1 MKVPNS
7 IEDAF
12 IPMEEQD
19 IVSVQQQREKRDQ
32 YWAMLFRAR
41 RDFLTMTD
49 QASIE
54 YDTVDPG
61 AFFYF
66 LKQNYGLH
74 VATVDGN
81 KITSEYAV
89 VDENKY
95 LLFLLKYSQ

>member
-19 IVSVQQQREKRDQ
+19 IVSVQEQREKRDQ

-41 RDFLTMTD
+41 QDFLTLTA

-54 YDTVDPG
+54 YDIVDPE

-66 LKQNYGLH
+66 LKQNYGLQ

-81 KITSEYAV
+81 KITSEYTV
-89 VDENKY
+89 IDEKKY
-95 LLFLLKYSQ
+95 LLFLIKYSQ

>member
-7 IEDAF
+7 MEDAF

-19 IVSVQQQREKRDQ
+19 IDSVQKQKKKRDQ

-41 RDFLTMTD
+41 QDFLILTS

-54 YDTVDPG
+54 YDIVDPD

-66 LKQNYGLH
+66 LKQNYGLQ
-74 VATVDGN
+74 VATVDG

-95 LLFLLKYSQ
+95 LLFLIKYSQ

>member
-19 IVSVQQQREKRDQ
+19 IDSVQKQKKKRDQ
-32 YWAMLFRAR
+32 YWTMLFRAR
-41 RDFLTMTD
+41 QDFLTLTT
-49 QASIE
+49 QAWE
-54 YDTVDPG
+54 YDTDPG

-66 LKQNYGLH
+66 LKQNYGLQ
-74 VATVDGN
+74 VATLDG

-89 VDENKY
+89 VDEKKY